1 MAAKNIEGIRVSSK
15 TTLSEYA
22 TMLKSGGFQASELGK
37 AVDVVAAM
45 KKDKAYTFLAFT
57 SNMVS
62 GGMRELFAELC
73 RRKFCDVVVTGVGS
87 VEEDVMKISKPFLL
101 GSFSE
106 DDVKLHGKGINR
118 IGNVLVPNDRYVLLE
133 KIDMEFY
140 SRVFEARK
148 EKRPNGKFRAVIT
161 PSEMVFEYG
170 KFIAEKFAGN
180 KALENS
186 WVYWAY
192 KNGIKVTLPAPTD
205 GAMGMHLAFFRQD
218 YDLVID
224 AGGDMHKIGT
234 DVNFAK
240 KTGAIIL
247 GGGFAKHHT
256 IGLNIMRGGL
266 DYAVYVSTGTQ
277 YDGSMT
283 GARTNEAVSWG
294 KISSKAK
301 SAYVEGDAT
310 VLFPILIAPFL

>member
-1 MAAKNIEGIRVSSK
+1 MAAKNVEGLDVTSK

-22 TMLKSGGFQASELGK
+22 SMLKSGGFQASELGR
-37 AVDVVAAM
+37 AVDVVRAM

-62 GGMRELFAELC
+62 GGLRELFAELC

-101 GSFSE
+101 GTFNE
-106 DDVKLHGKGINR
+106 DDKALHNKGVNR
-118 IGNVLVPNDRYVLLE
+118 IGNVLVPNDRYVMLE
-133 KIDMEFY
+133 KLDTEFY
-140 SRVFEARK
+140 SMLFERK
-148 EKRPNGKFRAVIT
+148 KERRPNGKYRAVVS
-161 PSEMVFEYG
+161 PSELVYDYG
-170 KFIAEKFAGN
+170 KFISEKFKGQ
-180 KALENS
+180 KALERS

-192 KNGIKVTLPAPTD
+192 RNNIKVVLPAPTD

-218 YDLVID
+218 YDLVVD
-224 AGGDMHKIGT
+224 AAGDMRAIGT
-234 DVNFAK
+234 EVGFAK

-294 KISSKAK
+294 KISGKAK

-310 VLFPILIAPFL
+310 VLFPIIVSPFH

>member
-1 MAAKNIEGIRVSSK
+1 MAAKNVEGLVVSSK
-15 TTLSEYA
+15 TTLAEYA
-22 TMLKSGGFQASELGK
+22 EMLSSAGFQASELGR
-37 AVDVVAAM
+37 AVDVVKAM

-62 GGMRELFAELC
+62 GGLRELFAELC

-87 VEEDVMKISKPFLL
+87 VEEDVMKIGKPFLL

-106 DDVKLHGKGINR
+106 DDAALHRKGMNR
-118 IGNVLVPNDRYVLLE
+118 IGNVLVPNDRYVALE
-133 KIDMEFY
+133 KLDMEFY
-140 SRVFEARK
+140 SKVFEKRK
-148 EKRPNGKFRAVIT
+148 ERRPNGKFRAVVS
-161 PSEMVFEYG
+161 PSELVYEYG
-170 KFIAEKFAGN
+170 KFIAEKFMGR

-192 KNGIKVTLPAPTD
+192 KNSIKVVLPAPTD
-205 GAMGMHLAFFRQD
+205 GAMGMHLALFRQD
-218 YDLVID
+218 CDLVVD
-224 AGGDMHKIGT
+224 AAGDMRAIGT
-234 DVNFAK
+234 EVSFAK

-294 KISSKAK
+294 KISEKAK
-301 SAYVEGDAT
+301 SVYVEGDAT
-310 VLFPILIAPFL
+310 IIFPIIISPFL